1 MSLRNNVVVISGGTR
16 GIGRAMVEMFAKLD
30 AKVIF
35 LFQHNENFAEEITKQ
50 YCENTDSYQVD
61 IKDNVAVTRVITGV
75 LQKYGKIDVLINN
88 AGIRNDKSLA
98 LSNYEDWVSVINT
111 NLIGTYNLTRA
122 VIYQMFKKKKGRIIN
137 ISSISGISGIS
148 GQTNYSSSKAGMIG
162 FTKSLAKEVA
172 DHGISVNA
180 IAPGGIDTDMVDGLS
195 EKQMKQLM
203 EGVPMK
209 RLGTAAEV
217 AKVARFLADDEL
229 SPDFLTGTVITLDGG
244 VGT

>member
-1 MSLRNNVVVISGGTR
+1 MSLKNSVVVISGGTR
-16 GIGRAMVEMFAKLD
+16 GIGRAMVEMFAELG
-30 AKVIF
+30 AKVVF
-35 LFQHNENFAEEITKQ
+35 LFQHNKNLAQEITEQ
-50 YCENTDSYQVD
+50 YCENTASYQVD
-61 IKDNVAVTRVITGV
+61 IKDNEAVSQVIIRV

-88 AGIRNDKSLA
+88 GGIRNDKSLA
-98 LSNYEDWVSVINT
+98 LSNYEDWINVINT

-122 VIYQMFKKKKGRIIN
+122 VIYPMFKRKKGRIIN
-137 ISSISGISGIS
+137 ISSVSGISGIA
-148 GQTNYSSSKAGMIG
+148 GQTNYSSSKAGIIG

-172 DHGISVNA
+172 RNGICVNA
-180 IAPGGIDTDMVDGLS
+180 IAPGGIDTDMVGGLT
-195 EKQMKQLM
+195 EKQMKQLL

-209 RLGTAAEV
+209 RLGTAKEV